1 MEHTTG
7 ISELDNCERADFI
20 ERYTKPEDYYTDSC
34 CPTLHIPK
42 EGKPTLDKEIR
53 LARRIACF
61 GCDVYL
67 LPEKLKDRYGSVYA
81 SFKPDSIAEGI
92 FLELKEMSNEEHK
105 NNIKAIQNI
114 FRKAKKQGDAA
125 YLHIPFAYPK
135 EKVTEAINRQ
145 LNGLNDIQQYIGKGL
160 IVSTASDDNLTFYM
174 VKKNGTLTEGI
185 PFGSPTLADF
195 NRIRTDSIVT

>member
-1 MEHTTG
+1 M
-7 ISELDNCERADFI
+7 
-20 ERYTKPEDYYTDSC
+20 
-34 CPTLHIPK
+34 
-42 EGKPTLDKEIR
+42 
-53 LARRIACF
+53 
-61 GCDVYL
+61 
-67 LPEKLKDRYGSVYA
+67 
-81 SFKPDSIAEGI
+81 SI
-92 FLELKEMSNEEHK
+92 
-105 NNIKAIQNI
+105 
-114 FRKAKKQGDAA
+114 
-125 YLHIPFAYPK
+125 